1 MTRVTRFLICLW
13 MLPAAAGAGEA
24 GLPLPAAAVRVVI
37 PDVAAFDR
45 ALTGSYRRA
54 FTGEP
59 EEGDSVVAAWRRT
72 QVGAKLEDQW
82 RQLSSDLPWTWD
94 QVLKLE
100 PRSIGLA
107 LLDVGNL
114 EAVIVVDARI
124 VTLPTALSPGT
135 PKSHAGVACHV
146 VTRGAADGA
155 EDSGRR
161 MGLAWTWLGSRLLL
175 ATSERALGLAIDES
189 LAGRVFDAPLPGLV
203 SLDLDVDAL
212 RKDRYF
218 RREFLFGPP
227 TDGGHIVAAL
237 RAEGDHLVE
246 VREGRGDAGAG
257 GAVFDAPGAV
267 AAAWEPDDAV
277 LPSALRAAILEP
289 LSSLSDRPV
298 PPIVP
303 LPPALAASA
312 DRYLVNLE
320 QPPESGATWE
330 EGELPAWRD
339 LLAKR
344 PAGGWGYA
352 LGGDGSRRI
361 VFAWPEGLD
370 DELLQLSRAIV
381 GRRSGPT
388 VVVTSPGSRE
398 IRVGPDLAAVA
409 LRRTGGFMW
418 IGRTA
423 AELADAATPIPS
435 PDIVRW
441 ARVDLDAVRAEAGL
455 RWPKVEGPAAPE
467 QTRPLSDRILGLLG
481 WMPETRSLSVERR
494 KTENGW
500 SERVV
505 LGGERR

>member
-1 MTRVTRFLICLW
+1 M
-13 MLPAAAGAGEA
+13 
-24 GLPLPAAAVRVVI
+24 
-37 PDVAAFDR
+37 
-45 ALTGSYRRA
+45 
-54 FTGEP
+54 
-59 EEGDSVVAAWRRT
+59 
-72 QVGAKLEDQW
+72 
-82 RQLSSDLPWTWD
+82 
-94 QVLKLE
+94 
-100 PRSIGLA
+100 GLA
-107 LLDVGNL
+107 LLDVGSL
-114 EAVIVVDARI
+114 EVVIVVDAQI
-124 VTLPTALSPGT
+124 IALPTALSPGT
-135 PKSHAGVACHV
+135 PKSRSGVTYHV

-155 EDSGRR
+155 EDGGRR
-161 MGLAWTWLGSRLLL
+161 MGLAWAWLGSRLLL

-189 LAGRVFDAPLPGLV
+189 LAGRAFEAPLPGLV

-218 RREFLFGPP
+218 RREFLFGPS
-227 TDGGHIVAAL
+227 TDEGHVVAAL

-257 GAVFDAPGAV
+257 GAVFDAAGAV
-267 AAAWEPDDAV
+267 AAAWESDDAA
-277 LPSALRAAILEP
+277 LAPALRAAILEP
-289 LSSLSDRPV
+289 LSSLSERPV

-303 LPPALAASA
+303 LPPALATST

-352 LGGDGSRRI
+352 LGADGSRRV
-361 VFAWPEGLD
+361 VFAWPESLD
-370 DELLQLSRAIV
+370 EELLRLSRATA

-398 IRVGPDLAAVA
+398 IRVGPDLAAMA
-409 LRRTGGFMW
+409 LRRTGGFVW

-423 AELADAATPIPS
+423 AELADAPTPTRS

-441 ARVDLDAVRAEAGL
+441 ARLDLDAIRAEAD
-455 RWPKVEGPAAPE
+455 RWPKAEGPAAPE
-467 QTRPLSDRILGLLG
+467 QTRPFSDRILGLLG

-494 KTENGW
+494 RTEHGW

-505 LGGERR
+505 FGGERR